1 MILYCRHR
9 AEKALESHWHRPIT
23 LKESTTL
30 ITALTNKQASA
41 SHEFLMKNI
50 EMHMSQAQQ
59 IYDAHA
65 PHACQCDTAATDDSH
80 TESKKPK

>member
-1 MILYCRHR
+1 MTLYCRHR
-9 AEKALESHWHRPIT
+9 AEKALEIHWQRSVT

-30 ITALTNKQASA
+30 VTALKNKQASS

-59 IYDAHA
+59 IYDVHA
-65 PHACQCDTAATDDSH
+65 PCACQCDTVTIDDSRLV
-80 TESKKPK
+80 

>member
-1 MILYCRHR
+1 MTLYCRHR
-9 AEKALESHWHRPIT
+9 AENALESHWHRPVT

-30 ITALTNKQASA
+30 VTALTNKQASA

-65 PHACQCDTAATDDSH
+65 PHVCHCDAAATDRSEH
-80 TESKKPK
+80 RV

>member
-1 MILYCRHR
+1 MTLYCRHR
-9 AEKALESHWHRPIT
+9 AEKALESYWQRPAT

-30 ITALTNKQASA
+30 VTALTNKQSCV
-41 SHEFLMKNI
+41 SHGFLMKNI

-65 PHACQCDTAATDDSH
+65 PRACQCDAVAIDDF
-80 TESKKPK
+80 PVV